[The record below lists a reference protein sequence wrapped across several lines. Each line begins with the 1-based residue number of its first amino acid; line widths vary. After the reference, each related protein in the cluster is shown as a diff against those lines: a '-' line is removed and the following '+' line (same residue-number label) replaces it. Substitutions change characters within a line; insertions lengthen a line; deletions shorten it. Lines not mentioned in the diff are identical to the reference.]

1 LDIKAKQKSVNGK
14 SKMSIIWDDELM
26 NELKEK
32 YLTEEQQQYIEDFK
46 KAQSDA
52 LSQSIKKLVDVE
64 NLG

>member
-1 LDIKAKQKSVNGK
+1 
-14 SKMSIIWDDELM
+14 MSIIWDDELM